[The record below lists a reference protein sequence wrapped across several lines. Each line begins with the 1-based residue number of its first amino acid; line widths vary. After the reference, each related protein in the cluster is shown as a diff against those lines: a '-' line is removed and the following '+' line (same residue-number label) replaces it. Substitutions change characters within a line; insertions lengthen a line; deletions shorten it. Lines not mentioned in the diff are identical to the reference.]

1 MKRPIMPI
9 GEINIPGHPA
19 ARLRYNNEW
28 LTRTRLAVQFSYID
42 LANLLD
48 HLNKPNL
55 HAVHLN
61 IAAIISDPQGNSILT
76 TPELPNVIL
85 FTSAAELRLMNRPR
99 IG

>member
-1 MKRPIMPI
+1 MKRLIMPTRKTK
-9 GEINIPGHPA
+9 IPGHPSVI
-19 ARLRYNNEW
+19 LRYNYNW
-28 LTRTRLAVQFSYID
+28 LTRTRLAIQFSYID

-55 HAVHLN
+55 HEVHLN

-76 TPELPNVIL
+76 TLELPNVIL
-85 FTSAAELRLMNRPR
+85 FKLAAELRLMNRPR